1 MYQVISNRV
10 SFPDL
15 EKSVLEFWKKEGIFQ
30 KSLELSKKEHIFY
43 DGPPFPTGNPHH
55 GTIFVSILKD
65 SIARFFTMAGYTVPR
80 RWGWDCHGLPIE
92 NGVEKKLGITRKA
105 EIENKIGIAKFN
117 EECRSFVSSAND
129 AWETYIDKIGRWTEY
144 HNAYRTMDLDF
155 MESLLWVFKTSYS
168 KGLIYKDY
176 RVTPYCYQCETS
188 LSISDTRESD
198 STRPK
203 QDPTLVIKFAA
214 EVQIDGK
221 PTFFLAWTTTPWTL
235 TSNLALAVGSSLEYV
250 AVEKGGEVFI
260 LGQAALGRYKQEF
273 GKEPVIIKKIEGRD
287 LVGMTY
293 QPLFDYFSGLK
304 SQNCFRVIEADF
316 VTTDD
321 GVGIV
326 HLAPAFG
333 EDDYWACKR
342 AGIAVQNPVDA
353 QGCFTSDVTDFQGR
367 NVHEANRDVIKHLK
381 DRNIV
386 LKQDTLEHNYPHCWR
401 CRTPLIYKAMDAW
414 YYAVEKI
421 KDRLIYHNESINWVP
436 DHVKHGRFGKWLE
449 GARDWNLS
457 RSRFWG
463 TPIPVWECTHC
474 DHRDVLGSLD
484 EIQSYTG
491 TRPKDLHKEYLD
503 PLHGNCVKC
512 NHVTKRV
519 PEVLD
524 CWFESG
530 SMPYGQ
536 CHYPFENKEWFESHF
551 PTDFIVEYP
560 GQLRG
565 WFYYLH
571 VIATALFDRPAFKN
585 CVVHG
590 TLLAADGTKISK
602 SKKNYTDPMELI
614 DRYGADAMRVY
625 LLSSP
630 ASAMMDMNFRDE
642 GIESQ
647 IKNVLLPL
655 SNCYS
660 FFVTYANI
668 DHFVGNPHH
677 TPKPDNQ
684 LDRWILAK
692 LYETERE
699 VYEAFSSYHLNKT
712 LNPVLSFL
720 ENLTNWYIRRSR
732 DRFWGAGLNPDKVSA
747 YETLYYVL
755 TSMIKMLAP
764 SAPFITETMYQ
775 HLTSEESVHL
785 APWPRIP
792 ESYHDSQ
799 LTKEVAIAR
808 QITTLGLSLRQKLK
822 IKVKQ
827 PLACAKV
834 ALPKNL
840 SSDLIADQI
849 EVLKSELN
857 VKDLILINDPSDL
870 ATLRAVPNA
879 KVLGPKFGKDMQN
892 IIKAAR
898 EGRVEEVGSKVI
910 VRAEGGETWE
920 LDPEDIKIGYEGKA
934 GVDVAS
940 DQGILVALDAAISP
954 ELFEEGIANELN
966 RTIQSMR
973 KEAGYEISDHIS
985 LHLEGP
991 LDEFWRKSIVES
1003 ALSRAK
1009 ILTAAEADIEKIAQ
1023 IDDREFLIRL
1033 HRP

>member
-1 MYQVISNRV
+1 MYQAISNRV
-10 SFPDL
+10 SFPEI
-15 EKSVLEFWKKEGIFQ
+15 EKTVLDFWKSEGIFR
-30 KSLELSKKEHIFY
+30 KSLALSKKEHIFY
-43 DGPPFPTGNPHH
+43 DGPPCPTGNPHH

-92 NGVEKKLGITRKA
+92 NGVEKKLGIVRKA
-105 EIENKIGIAKFN
+105 EIEHNIGIAKFN
-117 EECRSFVSSAND
+117 EECRNFVSGANA

-155 MESLLWVFKTSYS
+155 MESLLWVFKTTYD

-198 STRPK
+198 STRSR
-203 QDPTLVIKFAA
+203 QDPTLVVKFVADTK
-214 EVQIDGK
+214 IDQK
-221 PTFFLAWTTTPWTL
+221 PTYFLAWTTTPWTL
-235 TSNLALAVGSSLEYV
+235 TSNLALAVGTDLEYV
-250 AVEKGGEVFI
+250 AVEKDSEILI
-260 LGQAALGRYKQEF
+260 LGKAALGRYNQEI
-273 GKEPVIIKKIEGRD
+273 GKDPVIVKTFTGRD

-293 QPLFDYFSGLK
+293 EPLFPYFKNLK
-304 SQNCFRVIEADF
+304 SQGCFRVLDAEF

-333 EDDYWACKR
+333 EDDYWTCKR

-353 QGCFTSDVTDFQGR
+353 QGSFTHEVTDFAGK
-367 NVHEANRDVIKHLK
+367 NVHEANKDVIKYLK
-381 DRNIV
+381 DNKV
-386 LKQDTLEHNYPHCWR
+386 VVKQDTLVHNYPHCWR

-414 YYAVEKI
+414 YFAVEKI
-421 KDRLIYHNESINWVP
+421 KDRLVLHNEKINWVP

-463 TPIPVWECTHC
+463 TPIPVWECTKC
-474 DHRDVLGSLD
+474 DHRDVMGSLD
-484 EIQSYTG
+484 EIAKYTG
-491 TRPKDLHKEYLD
+491 TRPKDLHKEFLD
-503 PLHGNCVKC
+503 ALEGTCGKC
-512 NHVTKRV
+512 KSPTKRV

-551 PTDFIVEYP
+551 PADFIVEYP

-571 VIATALFDRPAFKN
+571 VLATALFDKPAFKN

-590 TLLAADGTKISK
+590 TLLAADGSKISK
-602 SKKNYTDPMELI
+602 SKNNYTDPMELI

-625 LLSSP
+625 LLSSS
-630 ASAMMDMNFRDE
+630 AAAMMDMNFKDD

-655 SNCYS
+655 WNCYS

-668 DHFVGNPHH
+668 DHYVGDSENA
-677 TPKPDNQ
+677 PKSDNQ

-712 LNPVLSFL
+712 LSPVLSFL

-732 DRFWGAGLNPDKVSA
+732 ERFWVDGLTADKKSA
-747 YETLYYVL
+747 YDTLYYVL
-755 TSMIKMLAP
+755 VSMIKMLAP
-764 SAPFITETMYQ
+764 SAPFVTEVMFQ
-775 HLTSEESVHL
+775 NLTSEESVHL
-785 APWPRIP
+785 ASWPRIP
-792 ESYHDSQ
+792 ESFQDRQ
-799 LTKEVAIAR
+799 LTREVELAR
-808 QITTLGLSLRQKLK
+808 QITTLGLSLRQKIK

-827 PLACAKV
+827 PLASAKV

-840 SSDLIADQI
+840 SPDLISDQL

-857 VKDLILINDPSDL
+857 VKDLFIIQDASDL

-879 KVLGPKFGKDMQN
+879 KILGPKFGKDMQN

-898 EGRVEEVGSKVI
+898 DGRIEEVGNKVI
-910 VRAEGGETWE
+910 VRGEAGQTWE
-920 LDPEDIKIGYEGKA
+920 LEPEDIKIGYEGKS
-934 GVDVAS
+934 GIDVAS
-940 DQGILVALDAAISP
+940 DQGILVALDVTISP
-954 ELFEEGIANELN
+954 ELFEEGIANEVN
-966 RTIQSMR
+966 RTVQSLR
-973 KEAGYEISDHIS
+973 KDAGYEISDHIS
-985 LHLEGP
+985 LHLDGP
-991 LDEFWRKSIVES
+991 LEEKWRKVIFDS
-1003 ALSRAK
+1003 ALAKSRT
-1009 ILTAAEADIEKIAQ
+1009 LTAAEADIEKVCQ
-1023 IDDREFLIRL
+1023 VDDREFVIRL
-1033 HRP
+1033 RRP